1 MGKEPEGKDLEFGQ
15 VREEIEAK
23 QRATV
28 WPDTLRNGLSVD
40 AFLWKGDPHAKPVQ
54 RVGLII
60 FALTF
65 LLLAFAMLSAFIAK
79 RSEDGSF
86 LGLLLSLGF
95 LLLSVRL
102 LRNAFLRSPKRH
114 NREDD

>member
-1 MGKEPEGKDLEFGQ
+1 MGKEPEGKELEFEQ
-15 VREEIEAK
+15 VREEMEAK
-23 QRATV
+23 QKATV

-54 RVGLII
+54 RAGLII

-65 LLLAFAMLSAFIAK
+65 LLLAIAMLSAFIAK

-86 LGLLLSLGF
+86 LGLLLSLGSF
-95 LLLSVRL
+95 LISIRL

-114 NREDD
+114 NCEND